1 MMVKAIIP
9 LFLTIALLAFG
20 ACTRDRVEENSS
32 DAGQPIIEYNDTVVY
47 KDDVI
52 KKMNY
57 YLTGQGMTIE
67 DLSESGEEEIWER
80 FKKDIIFE
88 LSFFQ
93 IALEKAEELGLDD
106 LSPAEKQ
113 KIDDTYRKGLEMSKK
128 AVRQAGQTADEDFDF
143 NRQVDE
149 YLFLR
154 GYDLETYKKA
164 LEREYIVEKVREYY
178 TQDITA
184 PDEEVRA
191 AYEKALEIQKNKMEN
206 EPEYIEQLLLF
217 DTDVFYYPEG
227 YMYAKH
233 ILISFDSAD
242 SGAAAIAYVNG
253 NIAEYNRVVGE
264 AMPKIQERVD
274 MIMQKLNGGADFDDL
289 MVEYSDDS
297 SLNEEPY
304 KTRGFL
310 VGPYSTSFDLPEYL
324 AALKTLE
331 AEGAYTDPVTTYVG
345 VYIIGCEEM
354 LAGPVPYEEV
364 KDRYKGK
371 IIKQRKEYAW
381 AALGQD
387 WIDKATAEGTLKQYP
402 DRLEMEIKK

>member
-80 FKKDIIFE
+80 FKNDIIFE
-88 LSFFQ
+88 LSVFQ
-93 IALEKAEELGLDD
+93 IALHKAEELGLDD

-113 KIDDTYRKGLEMSKK
+113 MIDDTYKKGLEMSKN
-128 AVRQAGQTADEDFDF
+128 AVQQTGDDSDFDGQL
-143 NRQVDE
+143 NE

-154 GYDLETYKKA
+154 GYDLETYKSA
-164 LEREYIVEKVREYY
+164 LKREYIVEKVKEYY
-178 TQDITA
+178 TKDITA

-191 AYEKALEIQKNKMEN
+191 SYEKALEIQKNNVEKK
-206 EPEYIEQLLLF
+206 PESVEQLLLF
-217 DTDVFYYPEG
+217 DADVFYYPEG

-253 NIAEYNRVVGE
+253 NIAEYNRVVSE

-289 MVEYSDDS
+289 MVRHSDDS

-304 KTRGFL
+304 LTRGFL
-310 VGPYSTSFDLPEYL
+310 VGPYSTSFDVPEYL

-331 AEGAYTDPVTTYVG
+331 AEGEYTEPVTTFVG

-364 KDRYKGK
+364 KDRYKRK

-381 AALGQD
+381 SALGQD

-402 DRLEMEIKK
+402 DRLQIPTKK

>member
-80 FKKDIIFE
+80 FKNDIIFE
-88 LSFFQ
+88 LSVFQ
-93 IALEKAEELGLDD
+93 IALHKAEELGLDD

-113 KIDDTYRKGLEMSKK
+113 MIDDTYKKGLEMSKN
-128 AVRQAGQTADEDFDF
+128 AVQQTGDDSDFDGQL
-143 NRQVDE
+143 NE

-154 GYDLETYKKA
+154 GYDLETYKSA
-164 LEREYIVEKVREYY
+164 LKREYIVEKVKEYY
-178 TQDITA
+178 TKDITA

-191 AYEKALEIQKNKMEN
+191 SYEKALEIQKNNVEKK
-206 EPEYIEQLLLF
+206 PESVEQLLLF
-217 DTDVFYYPEG
+217 DADVFYYPEG

-253 NIAEYNRVVGE
+253 NIAEYNRVVSE

-289 MVEYSDDS
+289 MVRHSDDS

-304 KTRGFL
+304 LTRGFL
-310 VGPYSTSFDLPEYL
+310 VGPYSTSFDVPEYL

-331 AEGAYTDPVTTYVG
+331 AEGEYTEPVTTFVG

-364 KDRYKGK
+364 KDRYKRK

-381 AALGQD
+381 SALGQD

-402 DRLEMEIKK
+402 DRL

>member
-1 MMVKAIIP
+1 MMVRTIIP
-9 LFLTIALLAFG
+9 LFLTIALFTSG

-32 DAGQPIIEYNDTVVY
+32 DAGRPIIEYKDTVVS

-67 DLSESGEEEIWER
+67 DLSESGDQEIWER

-93 IALEKAEELGLDD
+93 IALEKAEKLGLDD
-106 LSPAEKQ
+106 LSAAEKQ
-113 KIDDTYRKGLEMSKK
+113 QIDDTYRKGLEMSKK
-128 AVRQAGQTADEDFDF
+128 AVQQAGQTADEDFDF
-143 NRQVDE
+143 DRRVDE

-154 GYDLETYKKA
+154 GYDLKTYKKA
-164 LEREYIVEKVREYY
+164 LEREYIVEKVREYH
-178 TQDITA
+178 TKDITA
-184 PDEEVRA
+184 TDEEVRT
-191 AYEKALEIQKNKMEN
+191 AYEKALEIQKNNIEN

-233 ILISFDSAD
+233 ILVSFDSAD

-253 NIAEYNRVVGE
+253 NIAEYNRIVGE
-264 AMPKIQERVD
+264 AVPKIQERVD
-274 MIMQKLNGGADFDDL
+274 MIMQKLNDGADFDDL
-289 MVEYSDDS
+289 MVRYSDDS

-331 AEGAYTDPVTTYVG
+331 AEGEYTDPVTTYVG
-345 VYIIGCEEM
+345 VYIIKCEEM

-364 KDRYKGK
+364 KDRYKQK

-381 AALGQD
+381 SALGQD
-387 WIDKATAEGTLKQYP
+387 WIDKAKAEGTLKQYP
-402 DRLEMEIKK
+402 DRLQIATKK

>member
-1 MMVKAIIP
+1 
-9 LFLTIALLAFG
+9 
-20 ACTRDRVEENSS
+20 
-32 DAGQPIIEYNDTVVY
+32 
-47 KDDVI
+47 
-52 KKMNY
+52 
-57 YLTGQGMTIE
+57 
-67 DLSESGEEEIWER
+67 
-80 FKKDIIFE
+80 
-88 LSFFQ
+88 
-93 IALEKAEELGLDD
+93 
-106 LSPAEKQ
+106 
-113 KIDDTYRKGLEMSKK
+113 
-128 AVRQAGQTADEDFDF
+128 
-143 NRQVDE
+143 
-149 YLFLR
+149 
-154 GYDLETYKKA
+154 
-164 LEREYIVEKVREYY
+164 
-178 TQDITA
+178 
-184 PDEEVRA
+184 
-191 AYEKALEIQKNKMEN
+191 
-206 EPEYIEQLLLF
+206 
-217 DTDVFYYPEG
+217 
-227 YMYAKH
+227 MYAKH

-274 MIMQKLNGGADFDDL
+274 MIMQELNGGADFDDL

-304 KTRGFL
+304 LTRGFL

-331 AEGAYTDPVTTYVG
+331 AEGEYTEPVTTYVG

-387 WIDKATAEGTLKQYP
+387 WIDKAAAEGTLKQYP
-402 DRLEMEIKK
+402 DRLQIPIKK

>member
-1 MMVKAIIP
+1 
-9 LFLTIALLAFG
+9 LAHNG
-20 ACTRDRVEENSS
+20 VERL
-32 DAGQPIIEYNDTVVY
+32 GLI
-47 KDDVI
+47 
-52 KKMNY
+52 
-57 YLTGQGMTIE
+57 LGQGSIRK
-67 DLSESGEEEIWER
+67 SSGN
-80 FKKDIIFE
+80 
-88 LSFFQ
+88 
-93 IALEKAEELGLDD
+93 
-106 LSPAEKQ
+106 
-113 KIDDTYRKGLEMSKK
+113 SKK
-128 AVRQAGQTADEDFDF
+128 Q
-143 NRQVDE
+143 
-149 YLFLR
+149 
-154 GYDLETYKKA
+154 
-164 LEREYIVEKVREYY
+164 
-178 TQDITA
+178 
-184 PDEEVRA
+184 
-191 AYEKALEIQKNKMEN
+191 MEN

-274 MIMQKLNGGADFDDL
+274 MIMQELNGGADFDDL

-304 KTRGFL
+304 LTRGFL

-331 AEGAYTDPVTTYVG
+331 AEGEYTEPVTTYVG

-387 WIDKATAEGTLKQYP
+387 WIDKAAAEGTLKQYP
-402 DRLEMEIKK
+402 DRLQIPIKK

>member
-80 FKKDIIFE
+80 FKNDIIFE
-88 LSFFQ
+88 LSLFQ
-93 IALEKAEELGLDD
+93 IALHKAEELGLDD

-113 KIDDTYRKGLEMSKK
+113 MIDDTYKKGLEMSKN
-128 AVRQAGQTADEDFDF
+128 AVQQTGDDSDFDGQL
-143 NRQVDE
+143 NE

-154 GYDLETYKKA
+154 GYDLETYKSA
-164 LEREYIVEKVREYY
+164 LKREYIVEKVKEYY
-178 TQDITA
+178 TKDITA

-191 AYEKALEIQKNKMEN
+191 SYEKALEIQKNNVEKK
-206 EPEYIEQLLLF
+206 PEYIEQLLLF

-233 ILISFDSAD
+233 ILVSFDSAD

-253 NIAEYNRVVGE
+253 NIAEYNRIVDE
-264 AMPKIQERVD
+264 AVPKIQERVD
-274 MIMQKLNGGADFDDL
+274 MIMQKLNSGADFDDL
-289 MVEYSDDS
+289 MVRYSDDS

-304 KTRGFL
+304 LTRGFL
-310 VGPYSTSFDLPEYL
+310 IGPYSTSFDLPEYL
-324 AALKTLE
+324 AALETLE
-331 AEGAYTDPVTTYVG
+331 AVGEYTDPVTTYVG
-345 VYIIGCEEM
+345 VYIIKCEEM

-364 KDRYKGK
+364 KDRYKRK

-381 AALGQD
+381 SALGQD

-402 DRLEMEIKK
+402 DRLQIPTKK